1 MIMERTRAFETSQ
14 LCFSDSAQ
22 GAEILK
28 GGFHQGI
35 SKGDGPKGD
44 SQP

>member
-1 MIMERTRAFETSQ
+1 MERTRAFETSH
-14 LCFSDSAQ
+14 LHFSDTAQ

-28 GGFHQGI
+28 GSFHPGI

-44 SQP
+44 S